1 MWKVY
6 CHRNKINQK
15 EYIGITSKEN
25 PNRRWR
31 NGEGYIK
38 CRKFYFSIQKYGW
51 DGFEHIILFD
61 NLSLDQAKL
70 IEQKI
75 IRKNKSKKLS
85 YNITDG
91 GDGNI
96 GWVMSEKTKRKI
108 AEKHTG
114 RNLSEEHKQK
124 ISKGNKGK
132 IVSEETKR
140 KIAEKQTGHKMSEET
155 KRKITEKYKA
165 FFSTHESPLKG
176 IEKTEEQK
184 IKARL
189 AQKTRI
195 TVYQYSN
202 DGKLVKIFNSFR
214 EIRKIKG
221 LDQIK
226 IKELCNKN
234 INKKFEECE
243 QYKGF
248 VFVYKEF

>member
-1 MWKVY
+1 
-6 CHRNKINQK
+6 
-15 EYIGITSKEN
+15 
-25 PNRRWR
+25 
-31 NGEGYIK
+31 
-38 CRKFYFSIQKYGW
+38 
-51 DGFEHIILFD
+51 
-61 NLSLDQAKL
+61 
-70 IEQKI
+70 
-75 IRKNKSKKLS
+75 
-85 YNITDG
+85 
-91 GDGNI
+91 
-96 GWVMSEKTKRKI
+96 MSEKTKRKI